1 MSVSIET
8 RATWGELIKGVG
20 VQFAEVFNQ
29 SLGSY
34 SMAVDDAIAT
44 PGNKASLLAKQ
55 IPTDKA
61 VEHYVQKT
69 GLNYL
74 AVTPEG
80 SAFNADSRILGY
92 KTSVTNQLFSS
103 SVTVSYQAVE
113 DREYKQQLDEFSDLT
128 VSGKE
133 TMDKLF
139 FDMFNYAFTA
149 QTSLPTWLYGYGDG
163 KPLCSVSHPR
173 KDGGAAQANTFA
185 TVTTQLPYSET
196 NLELARV
203 ALNRQLDD
211 RGKPTRVGGGKLI
224 LLVPV
229 ELEKQAVIDT
239 KSTKRS
245 GTANNDLNIY
255 DGTMTVI
262 ATKWLTSQTAWFVID
277 PRIARLIVSMRQ
289 GLKSHKFTDPNT
301 LATTFYI
308 ICRFAIAWCDWRGVF
323 GSLGDSSAYA
333 L

>member
-8 RATWGELIKGVG
+8 RASWGELIKGVG

-29 SLGSY
+29 GLNSY
-34 SMAVDDAIAT
+34 SMAVDDALAT
-44 PGNKASLLAKQ
+44 PGNKLSALAKQ
-55 IPTDKA
+55 LPTDKA
-61 VEHYVQKT
+61 VEHYIQKT

-74 AVTPEG
+74 SVTPEG
-80 SAFNADSRILGY
+80 KAFNSDSRILGY
-92 KTSVTNQLFSS
+92 KTSVTSQLFSS

-113 DREYKQQLDEFSDLT
+113 DRDYKQQLDEFADLST
-128 VSGKE
+128 SAKE

-149 QTSLPTWLYGYGDG
+149 QTSLPIWLYGYGDG

-173 KDGGAAQANTFA
+173 KDGGAVQANTFA
-185 TVTTQLPYSET
+185 TATTQLPYSET
-196 NLELARV
+196 NLETARV

-211 RGKPTRVGGGKLI
+211 RGKPTKGGGGKLI
-224 LLVPV
+224 LLVPS

-239 KSTKRS
+239 KSVKRS
-245 GTANNDLNIY
+245 GTANNDINVY
-255 DGTMTVI
+255 DGVMTVI
-262 ATKWLTSQTAWFVID
+262 ASKWLTSSTAYFLID
-277 PRIARLIVSMRQ
+277 PRVARLIISLRQ
-289 GLKSHKFTDPNT
+289 GAKSHKFTDPNT

-308 ICRFAIAWCDWRGVF
+308 ICRFAIAWCDFRGVF